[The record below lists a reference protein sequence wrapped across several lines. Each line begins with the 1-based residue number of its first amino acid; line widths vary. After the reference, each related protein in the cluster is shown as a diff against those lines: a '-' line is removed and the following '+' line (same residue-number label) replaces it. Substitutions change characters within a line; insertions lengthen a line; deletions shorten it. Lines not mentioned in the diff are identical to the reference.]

1 MKPVEE
7 IARELRDAAI
17 TKLLDMTRQ
26 ECCGHGVG
34 GDISSPPECC
44 GTPDNLW
51 QDNNAEN
58 ALTVVAKAFDEA
70 VAAALRA
77 EREISDK
84 SVADYESAVRSYA
97 RELANANAR
106 AEKAEAERDEVLWD
120 ARFQI
125 DAQVKSREAAE
136 ARAEKAEAER
146 DEKVTDL
153 FDRLRDV
160 EAERDVAES
169 ALATARNRALEEAA
183 ECVKD
188 CRQWEPECPHA
199 ARILSLRIPEA
210 ST

>member
-7 IARELRDAAI
+7 IAREVLAGHSFVATDNRRYVG
-17 TKLLDMTRQ
+17 LL
-26 ECCGHGVG
+26 
-34 GDISSPPECC
+34 
-44 GTPDNLW
+44 
-51 QDNNAEN
+51 AEP
-58 ALTVVAKAFDEA
+58 VEA
-70 VAAALRA
+70 RIVAALRA
-77 EREISDK
+77 ERER
-84 SVADYESAVRSYA
+84 ADAALTLVGIRTETAH
-97 RELANANAR
+97 
-106 AEKAEAERDEVLWD
+106 EAL
-120 ARFQI
+120 
-125 DAQVKSREAAE
+125 

>member
-7 IARELRDAAI
+7 IARETVGEWLDRSTFNPKFGEEADALCIAIIAAI
-17 TKLLDMTRQ
+17 KARDQ
-26 ECCGHGVG
+26 EHA
-34 GDISSPPECC
+34 
-44 GTPDNLW
+44 T
-51 QDNNAEN
+51 
-58 ALTVVAKAFDEA
+58 
-70 VAAALRA
+70 ALRA
-77 EREISDK
+77 EREKHACPIGLDDTPT
-84 SVADYESAVRSYA
+84 VCSAGTCVRCLND
-97 RELANANAR
+97 RIVGLMGR

-120 ARFQI
+120 ARYQI

-136 ARAEKAEAER
+136 
-146 DEKVTDL
+146 T
-153 FDRLRDV
+153 
-160 EAERDVAES
+160 

>member
-84 SVADYESAVRSYA
+84 SAADYESAIRSYA
-97 RELANANAR
+97 RRRSTELANANAR
-106 AEKAEAERDEVLWD
+106 AEKAEAERDEATRQRLELLD
-120 ARFQI
+120 ALRRIMTYAHDGAAVRDI
-125 DAQVKSREAAE
+125 DTTVQPEFVA
-136 ARAEKAEAER
+136 ARAALAKAEGR
-146 DEKVTDL
+146 
-153 FDRLRDV
+153 
-160 EAERDVAES
+160 
-169 ALATARNRALEEAA
+169 
-183 ECVKD
+183 
-188 CRQWEPECPHA
+188 
-199 ARILSLRIPEA
+199 
-210 ST
+210 

>member
-1 MKPVEE
+1 MKPIEE
-7 IARELRDAAI
+7 IAQNLETSVAA
-17 TKLLDMTRQ
+17 M
-26 ECCGHGVG
+26 
-34 GDISSPPECC
+34 
-44 GTPDNLW
+44 
-51 QDNNAEN
+51 A
-58 ALTVVAKAFDEA
+58 AFDEA
-70 VAAALRA
+70 AEFRIRVGTLRELAAALRA

-136 ARAEKAEAER
+136 ARAEKAEADR

-160 EAERDVAES
+160 EAERNVAES

-188 CRQWEPECPHA
+188 CRQLEPECPHA